1 MSKIV
6 SDAHLWLSVVGA
18 ADPPAIPIT
27 SIDAT
32 GAQLVLTVGA
42 TTLAADDM
50 AVLSGTNDPYLDGQA
65 FRVASAT
72 ATTVTLADADPTKL
86 GTPKPTAGS
95 LTPFSKAGAVGL
107 LTACM
112 ATVTVAGQAPAS
124 IQLDDMCG
132 SETKLGDAKPP
143 TITFQG
149 FSDKDSEGY
158 KNLWRASVTDP
169 KPVVW
174 ALIDYTDEGGYIFG
188 PLQVGEISITAATNQ
203 GLQFNGTGTFTEIP
217 TYSWTH

>member
-6 SDAHLWLSVVGA
+6 SDAHLWLSIVGA
-18 ADPPAIPIT
+18 ADPTPLNIT
-27 SIDAT
+27 AMSSAGPVI
-32 GAQLVLTVGA
+32 LTVTSTA
-42 TTLAADDM
+42 KADDM
-50 AVLSGTNDPYLDGQA
+50 VVLDNTGDPYLDGQA

-72 ATTVTLADADPTKL
+72 ATAVTLADADATKL
-86 GTPKPTAGS
+86 ATPKPSTGTMQ
-95 LTPFSKAGAVGL
+95 LFSMAGAPATM

-112 ATVTVAGQAPAS
+112 ATITVAGQAPAS
-124 IQLDDMCG
+124 IALDDMCG
-132 SETKLGDAKPP
+132 SETLLGDAKPP

-149 FSDKDSEGY
+149 FSDKDAEGY
-158 KNLWRASVTDP
+158 KNLWRASITEP

-174 ALIDYTDEGGYIFG
+174 ALIDYGDAGGYIFG
-188 PLQVGEISITAATNQ
+188 PVQIGEISITAATNQ